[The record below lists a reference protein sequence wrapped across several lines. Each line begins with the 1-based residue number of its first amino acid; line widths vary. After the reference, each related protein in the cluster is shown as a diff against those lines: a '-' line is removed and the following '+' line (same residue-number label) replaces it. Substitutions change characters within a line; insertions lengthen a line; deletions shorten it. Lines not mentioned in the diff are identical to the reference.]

1 MFGRW
6 LKPRKEATDALDLR
20 HHSPEEFEG
29 KSLTLDGR
37 EYVVGARMRTS
48 DQGYAHRLI
57 NRLSGLCLHVI
68 QIRCEYMRDPASAWT
83 ASKAKESMTA
93 QLRDKLRAESSG
105 DPVVLLTAHQGH
117 GGSFE
122 LHEIPWGMFGEE
134 SASPADEPIKAASE
148 LANRGD
154 HAAAVEM
161 LQGALSRYPH
171 HTVALNNL
179 AASYDAQGHAVA
191 ALDAMTRAV
200 EVEPNSTFFR
210 GGQVALSLNCPRRRE
225 ASVYFEEFER
235 RYPHVHDYDYYG
247 IHAYLRIGKPDRARE
262 ILLRGTLPAS
272 QVKTL
277 ETAVEAAV
285 CARRDFAELDRRL
298 AESHFADLEQA
309 ATLRQLEEM
318 HAGCD
323 VDPLLQANLGFRLQA
338 AGQYQRAVQLLL
350 GAAGGIENK
359 LVPCC
364 HANAAYCLVAQ
375 SEWKSAMRILTLTM
389 DMLTEMHKVVE
400 PADVPGLVLWIR
412 EHGLVM
418 ESKQP
423 SAADLLD
430 RAVHMCP
437 DKSLI
442 TPQVLRM
449 SALLRKFSASLGSGT
464 LPR

>member
-6 LKPRKEATDALDLR
+6 LKPKRGATDALDLR
-20 HHSPEEFEG
+20 HHSPEEFPG
-29 KSLTLDGR
+29 KTLTLDGR
-37 EYVVGARMRTS
+37 EYVVGERIRTS

-83 ASKAKESMTA
+83 ASKTMESMTA
-93 QLRDKLRAESSG
+93 QLRDKHRTEGSG

-122 LHEIPWGMFGEE
+122 LHEIPCGMFAEW
-134 SASPADEPIKAASE
+134 SASPADEPIKAASD

-154 HAAAVEM
+154 HAAAIEM
-161 LQGALSRYPH
+161 LQGVLSRHPH
-171 HTVALNNL
+171 HTVGLNNL
-179 AASYDAQGHAVA
+179 AASYDAQGQAVA
-191 ALDAMTRAV
+191 ALDAMRRAV
-200 EVEPNSTFFR
+200 EVEPNSSFYR
-210 GGQVALSLNCPRRRE
+210 GGLVALSLNCPRRRE
-225 ASVYFEEFER
+225 ASVYFEELEQ
-235 RYPHVHDYDYYG
+235 RYPHVRDYDYYG
-247 IHAYLRIGKPDRARE
+247 IHAYLRIGRPDRARE
-262 ILLRGTLPAS
+262 ILLRGTLPAA
-272 QVKTL
+272 QVEML

-285 CARRDFAELDRRL
+285 RARRQFAELDGRL
-298 AESHFADLEQA
+298 VESRFADLEEP

-350 GAAGGIENK
+350 GAAGGIEDN
-359 LVPCC
+359 LVLCC
-364 HANAAYCLVAQ
+364 HANAAYSLLAQ
-375 SEWKSAMRILTLTM
+375 SSWKSAMRILTVTM
-389 DMLTEMHKVVE
+389 DALTEVHKVVQ

-412 EHGLVM
+412 ENGLVM

-430 RAVHMCP
+430 GALRKCP
-437 DKSLI
+437 DRGLL

-449 SALLRKFSASLGSGT
+449 NALLKKFSASLSSGT
-464 LPR
+464 